1 MCRKNL
7 NLQGRKSFYEDIRVR
22 KFKASD
28 LLPSHLLYLP
38 HCGSH
43 PNLNMVCSLRLG
55 QSKGEEEDQKALH
68 SGIGPEE

>member
-7 NLQGRKSFYEDIRVR
+7 NLQGRKSFYEDIHVR

-28 LLPSHLLYLP
+28 LLPSHLLYQPPKPQHGLLSP
-38 HCGSH
+38 VRSE
-43 PNLNMVCSLRLG
+43 
-55 QSKGEEEDQKALH
+55 QGEEEDQKALH